1 MHLRMTGNL
10 LLKPVGSED
19 VTLDLMDAR
28 FGAPRL
34 YESNPEARHL
44 RAAFELD
51 DGSELWFTDARRFGH
66 GVVLDGRE
74 VRGLSVGAPGGGA
87 AHGRVDRRR
96 GWR

>member
-10 LLKPVGSED
+10 LLKPAGSED

-66 GVVLDGRE
+66 GVVLDGEE
-74 VRGLSVGAPGGGA
+74 VAGLSVGAPGGGA
-87 AHGRVDRRR
+87 ARPAS
-96 GWR
+96 